1 MRVLITGAAGRI
13 GGYLRTRL
21 ARPDRV
27 LRLLDV
33 APLAAEPGEEVI
45 QASVDDLDVLTE
57 ASRDVDAVV
66 HLAGIPSEAQWDRI
80 LTTNID
86 GTYHTIEAARRA
98 GIRRFVFAS
107 SNHAVG
113 FLPRDPRG
121 GKAPD
126 YAFPAPDTYYGVSK
140 VVGEALSALYHH
152 RYGMDTVCLRIL
164 SCRDRPETRRQ
175 LATWLSPDDAGRLFE
190 AALSTPSPGFR
201 VVWGVSANTRAWFSM
216 EEATALGYHPEDDAE
231 AYADEIPAEH
241 GDADPDDPVHRLV
254 GGPFTL
260 GTFDADGLRAR

>member
-1 MRVLITGAAGRI
+1 MLITGAAGRI

-21 ARPDRV
+21 AQPGRV

-33 APLAAEPGEEVI
+33 APLVAGSGEEVV
-45 QASVDDLDVLTE
+45 QASVHDLDALIE
-57 ASRDVDAVV
+57 ASHDVDAVV
-66 HLAGIPSEAQWDRI
+66 HLGGIPVEDRWERI
-80 LTTNID
+80 LETNID
-86 GTYHTIEAARRA
+86 GTYHAIEAARRA
-98 GIRRFVFAS
+98 SVPRFVFAS

-113 FLPRDPRG
+113 FLPRDPTGR
-121 GKAPD
+121 KAPD

-140 VVGEALSALYHH
+140 VAGEALAALYHH
-152 RYGMDTVCLRIL
+152 RYGMDAVCLRIL
-164 SCRDRPETRRQ
+164 SCRDRPDSPRE

-216 EEATALGYHPEDDAE
+216 DEATALGYHPQDDAE
-231 AYADEIPAEH
+231 TYADEIVADQGEP
-241 GDADPDDPVHRLV
+241 DPDEQLQRLV

-260 GTFDADGLRAR
+260 APFDAEP